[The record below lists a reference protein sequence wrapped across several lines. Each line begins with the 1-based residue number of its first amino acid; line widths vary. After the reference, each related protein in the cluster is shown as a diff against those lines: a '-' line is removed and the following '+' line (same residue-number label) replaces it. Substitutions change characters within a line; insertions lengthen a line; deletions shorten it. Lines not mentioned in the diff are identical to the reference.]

1 MRRIFLALLLSALI
15 PMSCV
20 LADYIDL
27 TEQGNQAVTK
37 DDLDGALKLYKEA
50 QVEKP
55 SDPLLDYN
63 IGTVLNKQSKYDEA
77 LERYRKALYSS
88 DTDFQADA
96 YYNMGNTFF
105 QAQKY
110 ADAIS
115 AYQKDLE
122 LRPEDV
128 DAKYN
133 LELARKKLKDQS
145 QQQQSQDQKQDQQ
158 KQDQQQQNQQ
168 QQDQQ
173 QDKQQQDQQQEQQ
186 GEQQQQQDQ
195 QQDQQKQ
202 DQEQQQGD
210 QGDQKKDDQQQGAQ
224 GEEKKDDQQQ
234 QQQASQAQDQQEGMS
249 KEDAQRILNAI
260 SGDEK
265 QLQKQVRRIKVK
277 SSYQGKDW

>member
-1 MRRIFLALLLSALI
+1 MRRLFLALLLSTVI

-37 DDLDGALKLYKEA
+37 NDLDDALKLYKEA

-55 SDPLLDYN
+55 GDPLLDYN

-88 DTDFQADA
+88 DPDFQADA
-96 YYNMGNTFF
+96 YYNLGNTFF
-105 QAQKY
+105 RAQKY

-122 LRPEDV
+122 LRPDDI

-168 QQDQQ
+168 QDQQQQKQDQQ
-173 QDKQQQDQQQEQQ
+173 GDQQQQQ
-186 GEQQQQQDQ
+186 QQQQQQDK

-202 DQEQQQGD
+202 DQEQQGD
-210 QGDQKKDDQQQGAQ
+210 QQKDQQGAAADSTKDNQQQQGAQ
-224 GEEKKDDQQQ
+224 
-234 QQQASQAQDQQEGMS
+234 SQDQQEGMS

-265 QLQKQVRRIKVK
+265 QLQKQVRRLKVK
-277 SSYQGKDW
+277 SSYSGKDW